1 MNVIFISGL
10 WNSTLRCASAE
21 QQDQRG
27 KGGNCG
33 NHRLACHP
41 QRKQTSETITPN
53 FAPPPEK
60 KIFTIVSFF
69 HNQFHDKN
77 LTPMNNHT
85 MYNDF
90 WMMIMMICL
99 YRIKPSVEGL

>member
-1 MNVIFISGL
+1 MTIAIPLYCVPLIFLVYYQVSMNVILISGL
-10 WNSTLRCASAE
+10 WNSTLELRRASAE

-53 FAPPPEK
+53 SVPPPK
-60 KIFTIVSFF
+60 KYI
-69 HNQFHDKN
+69 HH
-77 LTPMNNHT
+77 
-85 MYNDF
+85 
-90 WMMIMMICL
+90 C
-99 YRIKPSVEGL
+99 